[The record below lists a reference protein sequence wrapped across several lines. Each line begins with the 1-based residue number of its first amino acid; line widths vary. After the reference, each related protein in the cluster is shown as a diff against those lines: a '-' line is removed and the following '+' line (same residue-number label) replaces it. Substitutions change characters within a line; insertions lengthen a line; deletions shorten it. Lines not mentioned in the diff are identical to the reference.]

1 MYISTPMTVMNF
13 TYIILIEM
21 LFYNYDEKSSIINR
35 NPNHGNN
42 TSKLSSVT
50 IIIQHQKIL
59 HKYKYTIDVISNSLL
74 MALIIF

>member
-1 MYISTPMTVMNF
+1 MTKNP
-13 TYIILIEM
+13 
-21 LFYNYDEKSSIINR
+21 SIIKR
-35 NPNHGNN
+35 NPDHGNN

-59 HKYKYTIDVISNSLL
+59 HKYKYTIDVISDSLL